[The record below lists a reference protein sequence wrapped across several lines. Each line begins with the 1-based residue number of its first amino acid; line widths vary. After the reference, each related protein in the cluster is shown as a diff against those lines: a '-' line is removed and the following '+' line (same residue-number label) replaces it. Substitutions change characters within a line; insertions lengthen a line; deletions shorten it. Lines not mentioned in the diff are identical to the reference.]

1 MVIEEIK
8 KLETSRMSPLEALNK
23 LDDLKKKLEEDNGL

>member
-23 LDDLKKKLEEDNGL
+23 LDELKKKLEEDNGL